1 MTMNSYDYLIQL
13 GKKRG
18 IKKGIKEGQKIVTLS
33 LLKKFP
39 KMSNEEIAEILNVK
53 ISFVEKVRKEFKNKK
68 K

>member
-1 MTMNSYDYLIQL
+1 M
-13 GKKRG
+13 
-18 IKKGIKEGQKIVTLS
+18 VTLS

-53 ISFVEKVRKEFKNKK
+53 ISFVEKVKKEFKNKK